1 VSEHRRKDRKTAPD
15 PTSSNHLAAAFA
27 RLLRVIRAEPKP
39 REPEDDEPV
48 GNWQQRTDERL
59 QAIEQ
64 KLASQNRL
72 LLISAV
78 AIFADALIKVLKL

>member
-1 VSEHRRKDRKTAPD
+1 MSKRKTAPD
-15 PTSSNHLAAAFA
+15 PTSPNPLAAAFG
-27 RLLRVIRAEPKP
+27 RLVRVIRAEPKP
-39 REPEDDEPV
+39 RQPDDDEPV
-48 GNWQQRTDERL
+48 GNWQERTDQRL
-59 QAIEQ
+59 ETIEK